1 MTKQETLQF
10 LEYLRTKENVV
21 VDEYITRGM
30 FIRHLDRTPF
40 LLKVLTV
47 IKKCENA
54 EIAYQKAA
62 ITICENQVNC
72 LHKLFPQIAYAEDLD
87 EYLVCLNIADADRK
101 KYVLSA
107 VGGTYK
113 TQIRKRKLEPLEGA
127 LHLYMKAS
135 RYLPSREFFSRRF
148 KTEYENWRKKN
159 GYVAKGIV

>member
-40 LLKVLTV
+40 LKKVLTT

-54 EIAYQKAA
+54 EIAYRKAA
-62 ITICENQVNC
+62 IAVCENRVNC
-72 LHKLFPQIAYAEDLD
+72 LHKLFPQITYAEDLD
-87 EYLVCLNIADADRK
+87 EYLVCLNIAEADRK
-101 KYVLSA
+101 KYVLAA

-113 TQIRKRKLEPLEGA
+113 TKIAKRELEPLAGD